1 MLTLNDTTVSQA
13 LPSLFFSFTYHC
25 LTLTLMIWPW
35 AIKQNRST
43 AYPSEWCPATL
54 DLPEEQRTEKSE
66 QESFI
71 LCENFILNLS
81 SVSTYLQIALLL
93 PAPSIS
99 DRIASSLSPFSLQRE
114 RWNRKPST
122 QIQQLPTDW
131 WMEPEVS
138 SNQRFF
144 LVMALLEAKNDGK
157 INSWTKFWYT
167 CTCLSGVLA

>member
-1 MLTLNDTTVSQA
+1 MVVAFLL
-13 LPSLFFSFTYHC
+13 LFFYSVL

-122 QIQQLPTDW
+122 QILQLPTDW

-138 SNQRFF
+138 SNQRYV
-144 LVMALLEAKNDGK
+144 LTLLKSLMVK
-157 INSWTKFWYT
+157 SSMLT
-167 CTCLSGVLA
+167 SGSGM